1 MVCEMTIDILIDI
14 SHNEQITSFPEH
26 VFPEASF
33 MFHFN
38 NISDNFVQDESLS
51 RYDLIILGNPR
62 PKSKEKYLFSP
73 EELISLKKFV
83 TKGGNLLISSS
94 AHGDYDFD
102 HSSGSL
108 RVFYRLTGVQKYYNA
123 ILYSQRPDNYRFKKT
138 NLLINKFPT
147 HPIFENFG
155 SEDYIIFGRS
165 TFFILH
171 PEISP
176 ELILHSSSSD
186 IYFHDFFTKR
196 KLKVKKVPLLTA
208 HQYSKGKI
216 ITTASSSFLTKN
228 KYNGIHCG
236 SNIKFLQGC
245 LKWFFPTM
253 E

>member
-1 MVCEMTIDILIDI
+1 MVINILIDL

-26 VFPEASF
+26 IFPESSL

-38 NISDNFVQDESLS
+38 NISDDLTQCESLP

-62 PKSKEKYLFSP
+62 PKSKEKYLFTP

-83 TKGGNLLISSS
+83 SKGGNLLITSS
-94 AHGDYDFD
+94 AHGDFD
-102 HSSGSL
+102 CDHASGSL
-108 RVFYRLTGVQKYYNA
+108 RVFYRLTGVQQYYNA
-123 ILYSQRPDNYRFKKT
+123 VLYSQRSDEYCLKKT
-138 NLLINKFPT
+138 NLIINKFPE

-155 SEDYIIFGRS
+155 PEDYIISGRS
-165 TFFILH
+165 TYFILH

-176 ELILHSSSSD
+176 DLTLYSPPD
-186 IYFHDFFTKR
+186 IYFHDFLTKK
-196 KLKVKKVPLLTA
+196 KLKITKAPLLTA
-208 HQYSKGKI
+208 HQYSQGKI

-228 KYNGIHCG
+228 KNNGIHGG
-236 SNIKFLQGC
+236 SNTKFLQGC